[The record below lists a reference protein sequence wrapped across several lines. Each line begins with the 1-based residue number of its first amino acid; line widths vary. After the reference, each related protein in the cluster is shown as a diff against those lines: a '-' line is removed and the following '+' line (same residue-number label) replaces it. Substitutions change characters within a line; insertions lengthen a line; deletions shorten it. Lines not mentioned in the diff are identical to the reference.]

1 MRNFIAFALLL
12 FTLSISPV
20 YSQDHGNNAV
30 SKFDI
35 PTSQWQSDLA
45 FLKDHAPLF
54 HKDLFNKM
62 SRSEYESYISALNT
76 EIPSLTSNQI
86 YARLMKLVTM
96 FGDGHTVMQASTAEF
111 YPVRFHIFSDGI
123 FIIDADNKSL
133 IGKKLESIE
142 GINVKELYEKLI
154 PYVARDNEWQ
164 VKTMMPLYMVNAR
177 LLNGIGVAD
186 SDKEIS
192 IELTDK
198 SGNKISETFSPV
210 SHSDFRKYMPYSYAG
225 ISDPPLYLQNTDK
238 NYWFEYLP
246 ESKTLYFKY
255 NVVLSD
261 NNESVSKFIK
271 RMSGVVEQN
280 EIEKFIIDVR
290 NNGGGNNFTSVGF
303 IDYISNNPDINQRGK
318 LFLLIDRKTFSAAS
332 FFTSGIENMTEAI
345 IVGEPTGATPNHYGD
360 AAALT
365 LPNSGLTVRLSTIL
379 WQNSFPWDSR
389 VSTVPDIMVE
399 LSSDD
404 YFNGKD
410 PVLEKVLQ
418 YNYDP
423 GNVYDLTPGE
433 LKIISGRYRYPGD
446 EVLEIYDDNGKPA
459 MRITDGLGSTFTDF
473 IKTRLYPVSEKV
485 FPTSIRGV
493 EIGLDLL
500 KGSYIILKTNGKEL
514 RLERDDDYKI
524 PAELL
529 SEGNYSEAVEIYKK
543 LKVEG
548 SNRKSLNEIVINQLG
563 YSLIGKKNY
572 DAAITYFK
580 VNVELYPNS
589 ANAYDSLGEA
599 YMLSGNNTLALE
611 NYRRAFELDPQ
622 NENASD
628 MIKKLSSLN

>member
-1 MRNFIAFALLL
+1 MRLSIAFLL
-12 FTLSISPV
+12 FFSLVVRPIF
-20 YSQDHGNNAV
+20 SQDHNNNNAV
-30 SKFDI
+30 SNFDI
-35 PTSQWQSDLA
+35 TPAQWQSDLI

-62 SRSEYESYISALNT
+62 SRSEYDSYISALNS

-86 YARLMKLVTM
+86 YARFMKLVTM
-96 FGDGHTVMQASTAEF
+96 FGDGHTTMQASTAEF
-111 YPVRFHIFSDGI
+111 YPVRFHVFSDGI
-123 FIIDADNKSL
+123 YVIDADRKDL

-142 GINVKELYEKLI
+142 GVNVNDVYEMLI

-164 VKTMMPLYMVNAR
+164 IKTMMPLYMVNAR
-177 LLNGIGVAD
+177 LLNGVGIAG

-192 IELTDK
+192 IELIDGAENK
-198 SGNKISETFSPV
+198 SLEKFSTIP
-210 SHSDFRKYMPYSYAG
+210 HLEFRKYMPYSYAE
-225 ISDPPLYLQNTDK
+225 ISDPPLYLQNTNK

-246 ESKTLYFKY
+246 DSKTLYFKY
-255 NVVLSD
+255 NVVLAD
-261 NNESVSKFIK
+261 NSESVSKLIK
-271 RMSGVVEQN
+271 RMSEVVEQN

-290 NNGGGNNFTSVGF
+290 NNGGGNNFTSVNF
-303 IDYISNNPDINQRGK
+303 INFISNNPKINQRGK
-318 LFLLIDRKTFSAAS
+318 LFLIIDRKTFSAAS

-345 IVGEPTGATPNHYGD
+345 IFGEPTGATPNHYGD

-365 LPNSGLTVRLSTIL
+365 LPNSGLAVRLSTIL

-389 VSTVPDIMVE
+389 VSTVPDIEVE

-433 LKIISGRYRYPGD
+433 LKVITGRYRYPGD
-446 EVLEIYDDNGKPA
+446 EVLEIYDNNGKPA
-459 MRITDGLGSTFTDF
+459 MRITDGLESTFTDF

-485 FPTSIRGV
+485 FRSSIRGV
-493 EIGLDLL
+493 EVQPDLL
-500 KGSYIILKTNGKEL
+500 KGSYLILKTNGKEL
-514 RLERDDDYKI
+514 RLERDDNYKI

-529 SEGNYSEAVEIYKK
+529 NEGKYSEAVEIYKK
-543 LKVEG
+543 LKAEG

-572 DAAITYFK
+572 DAAIAMFK
-580 VNVELYPNS
+580 INIELYPNS

-599 YMLSGNNTLALE
+599 YMTAGNNTLAIE
-611 NYRRAFELDPQ
+611 NYKKSLELDPA
-622 NENASD
+622 NENASN
-628 MIKKLSSLN
+628 MIKQLSSLN